1 MRIEKNFFATC
12 FWSRTAMIL
21 VLSLAA
27 MMVQGQEVVQ
37 LGEIVVVG
45 SRFGERSVADS
56 PVPVDVV
63 SGEELLRT
71 GQSELGKAIQA
82 IIPSFNF
89 SNSSISDGTDSVRPG
104 DLAGDGA

>member
-1 MRIEKNFFATC
+1 MMEIMKVEKKSFVKRFRG
-12 FWSRTAMIL
+12 RTAVVL

-27 MMVQGQEVVQ
+27 MMVQGQEVVE

-63 SGEELLRT
+63 SGEELVRT

-82 IIPSFNF
+82 LIP
-89 SNSSISDGTDSVRPG
+89 
-104 DLAGDGA
+104 